1 MKDWNLYTSEDDERL
16 YTEAFDLEALLAPTP
31 PGGVQEPATADT
43 MKDWNLYTSEDDERL
58 YSEAFDLD
66 ALLAPTPPGGVQEPE
81 LQDILLESII
91 QPPTPLEESAVVR
104 ALREQLQEAWA
115 EISSQ
120 AEVNKAQE
128 LKLQTQQQR
137 ADNSAAELLEAK
149 RKLQT
154 TESSFRELTKD
165 FGDIRYLYNKAVSDK
180 ASQGQEL
187 VFAKHLIASLKKSI
201 QDQAKAIQELQLN
214 SARERHVSRA
224 MDTEGLSQRDMSSQ
238 TSPEDFVS
246 ELQQLKQQ
254 LRATQ
259 LKLQQEAKDFGE
271 MRILYNSAVCDKV
284 TLRQELT
291 SELMEAKRKL
301 RATESSFRELTK
313 DFGDIR
319 YLYNQAVSDKAN
331 QGQELVSAKRL
342 IASQKKSIQDQA
354 KAIQELQLNSASSR
368 AMDTEGLS
376 QRDMS
381 SQTSPE
387 DFVSE
392 LQQLKQQLRATQL
405 KLQQEA
411 KDFGEMRILYNSA
424 VCDKVTLR
432 QELRPQRPAGVGD
445 QRGVSRRR
453 Q

>member
-1 MKDWNLYTSEDDERL
+1 MKDWNLYTSEDDERLYTEAFDLEALLAPTPPGVVQEPATADTMKDWNLYTSEDDERL

-31 PGGVQEPATADT
+31 PGGVQEP
-43 MKDWNLYTSEDDERL
+43 EH
-58 YSEAFDLD
+58 
-66 ALLAPTPPGGVQEPE
+66 
-81 LQDILLESII
+81 QDILVESII
-91 QPPTPLEESAVVR
+91 QPPSPLEESAVVR
-104 ALREQLQEAWA
+104 ALREQLREAWA

-120 AEVNKAQE
+120 
-128 LKLQTQQQR
+128 
-137 ADNSAAELLEAK
+137 AELLEAK

-180 ASQGQEL
+180 ANQGQEL
-187 VFAKHLIASLKKSI
+187 VFAKHLIANLKKSI

-214 SARERHVSRA
+214 SAREKHVSRA
-224 MDTEGLSQRDMSSQ
+224 MDTEGLSQQDVSIQ
-238 TSPEDFVS
+238 TSPEDSVS

-254 LRATQ
+254 LRATE

-271 MRILYNSAVCDKV
+271 MRILYNSAVCDKA

-301 RATESSFRELTK
+301 QTTESSFRELTK

-319 YLYNQAVSDKAN
+319 YLYNQAVSDKTN

-354 KAIQELQLNSASSR
+354 KAIQELQLSSASSR

-405 KLQQEA
+405 KLLQEA

-432 QELRPQRPAGVGD
+432 QELRPQRPAGVRD